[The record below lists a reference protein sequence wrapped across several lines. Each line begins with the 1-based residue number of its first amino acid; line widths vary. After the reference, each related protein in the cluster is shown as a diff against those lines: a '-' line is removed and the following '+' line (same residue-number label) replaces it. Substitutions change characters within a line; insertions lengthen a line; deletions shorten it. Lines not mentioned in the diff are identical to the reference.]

1 MKWYASYTGVGEY
14 DLISGKNREDRM
26 AELGFST
33 EEQDELYHLKLMQ
46 EYPNFKAAKKSIM
59 EGIECDIGDL
69 KIALYTLRS
78 RRAKE

>member
-14 DLISGKNREDRM
+14 DLISEKQREDRM
-26 AELGFST
+26 AELETSM
-33 EEQDELYHLKLMQ
+33 EDQDELYHLKLMS

-69 KIALYTLRS
+69 KMALHTLRS